1 MSDSRTNDE
10 ELIKQL
16 VDGEQSAL
24 AKLFE
29 LNRYRLQRMIAVRM
43 DQRLKGR
50 VDEADILQEA
60 FMILSKKIDSYDTN
74 MSPYV
79 WMCLTVLD
87 QLIAEHRKHIRAG
100 KRDARREVSIS
111 QKVGDESSTELAAT
125 LEANDTSIRGKV
137 ATLEVTKHIRDTL
150 SQMDEKDRDIII
162 MRIFENMS
170 NTEVAE
176 ILDLTPN
183 GASSRFSRALERLQ
197 REVFS
202 DRSPDESRF

>member
-79 WMCLTVLD
+79 WMRLTVLD

>member
-1 MSDSRTNDE
+1 M
-10 ELIKQL
+10 
-16 VDGEQSAL
+16 
-24 AKLFE
+24 
-29 LNRYRLQRMIAVRM
+29 RM
-43 DQRLKGR
+43 
-50 VDEADILQEA
+50 
-60 FMILSKKIDSYDTN
+60 
-74 MSPYV
+74 
-79 WMCLTVLD
+79 TVLD

>member
-1 MSDSRTNDE
+1 MANKARCNRALQQVFRGNGIILANIIAPLGRLRAPTAVACPNYTSNYLDGAAMSDSRTNDE

-79 WMCLTVLD
+79 WMRLTVLD

-125 LEANDTSIRGKV
+125 LELSLI
-137 ATLEVTKHIRDTL
+137 HI
-150 SQMDEKDRDIII
+150 
-162 MRIFENMS
+162 
-170 NTEVAE
+170 
-176 ILDLTPN
+176 
-183 GASSRFSRALERLQ
+183 
-197 REVFS
+197 
-202 DRSPDESRF
+202 